1 MNPVAATMAVK
12 AVRAQA
18 GSARPD
24 APVVRAEPARN
35 SPARRWITAYLRA
48 SAHRRTSLADRLDHS
63 RATRPASAA
72 RSLGVVGGC
81 PGARASTCTP

>member
-18 GSARPD
+18 GSARPG

-63 RATRPASAA
+63 RATRPASAT

-81 PGARASTCTP
+81 PGGASTCTP